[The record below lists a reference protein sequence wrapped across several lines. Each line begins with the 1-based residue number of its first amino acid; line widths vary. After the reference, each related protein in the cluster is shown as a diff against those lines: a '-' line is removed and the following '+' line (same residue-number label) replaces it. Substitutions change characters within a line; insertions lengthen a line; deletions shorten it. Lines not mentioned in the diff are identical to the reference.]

1 MFTIIHSISNYVLQT
16 FVCFFSVL
24 LKTSFSFNTLHDR
37 TQLPGKAC
45 GALTNLMCA
54 LNHKEL
60 MSWLEGEMIG
70 LSMKAITKVKGII
83 GAEPWKY
90 TPALRA
96 TLWPITRLKST
107 HERR

>member
-1 MFTIIHSISNYVLQT
+1 MFTIIHSIFNYVSQT
-16 FVCFFSVL
+16 FLCFFSVL
-24 LKTSFSFNTLHDR
+24 LKTSFSFNTLHDS

-60 MSWLEGEMIG
+60 MSWLEGGEIIG

-83 GAEPWKY
+83 ASGLNPGNIHRCDPVAY
-90 TPALRA
+90 
-96 TLWPITRLKST
+96 
-107 HERR
+107 

>member
-1 MFTIIHSISNYVLQT
+1 MFTIIHSISNYVSQT

-90 TPALRA
+90 TPLRPRG
-96 TLWPITRLKST
+96 LLVD
-107 HERR
+107 